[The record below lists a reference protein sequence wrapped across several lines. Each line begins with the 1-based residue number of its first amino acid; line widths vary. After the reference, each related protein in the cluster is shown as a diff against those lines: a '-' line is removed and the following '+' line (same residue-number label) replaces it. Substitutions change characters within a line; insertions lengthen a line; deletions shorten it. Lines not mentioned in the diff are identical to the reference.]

1 MNGYDILDAYDKKRR
16 QSRETSQTENE
27 QTATR
32 GEELLNEYD
41 RQLRKQAA
49 ARTSGKMQTY
59 LKQWYNDSKGVS
71 GAYSDWQKNGG
82 AGQSDKDTDSAYT
95 TAADRQ
101 EDSFLS
107 TTAPYFP
114 AVCSNML

>member
-49 ARTSGKMQTY
+49 ARTSGKMQN
-59 LKQWYNDSKGVS
+59 LWGGVIIASK
-71 GAYSDWQKNGG
+71 
-82 AGQSDKDTDSAYT
+82 
-95 TAADRQ
+95 
-101 EDSFLS
+101 
-107 TTAPYFP
+107 
-114 AVCSNML
+114 